1 MIMKTV
7 LKIPSSSPK
16 PGLLREIGELPIE
29 QKLEEKQLTHPQ
41 NLLTSEKIQSWP

>member
-16 PGLLREIGELPIE
+16 PGHLREIGELPIE
-29 QKLEEKQLTHPQ
+29 QKLEEKQLIHPQ